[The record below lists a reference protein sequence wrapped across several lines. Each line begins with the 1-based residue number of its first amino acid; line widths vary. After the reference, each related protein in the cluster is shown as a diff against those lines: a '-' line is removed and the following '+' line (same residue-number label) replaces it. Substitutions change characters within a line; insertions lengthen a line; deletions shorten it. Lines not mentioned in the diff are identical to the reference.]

1 MRRKDSNLIHFFAG
15 TLLITTLIT
24 LFAVTIPDDI
34 TKTEK
39 GNFSWRD
46 IFLLMPTFRWTF
58 MLVFALGLIALD
70 VYILRKYRIN
80 YMFIFGL
87 DPDYKL
93 THVQLFRLFIMLLT
107 IWMLCFMFQCFIIK
121 IDSFYPKKASGVVAL
136 ITIFVVLCC
145 LPLHLFYLKTR
156 LELFKTLMHI
166 LIAPFGPVKFKDF
179 FLADIL
185 TSLTHSFKDF
195 ISTIFFF
202 ISG

>member
-46 IFLLMPTFRWTF
+46 IFLLMPPFRWTF

-107 IWMLCFMFQCFIIK
+107 IWMLCFMF
-121 IDSFYPKKASGVVAL
+121 
-136 ITIFVVLCC
+136 
-145 LPLHLFYLKTR
+145 
-156 LELFKTLMHI
+156 
-166 LIAPFGPVKFKDF
+166 
-179 FLADIL
+179 
-185 TSLTHSFKDF
+185 
-195 ISTIFFF
+195 
-202 ISG
+202 